1 MTNENSIVGWVIA
14 GGGGTIIGSLVMSVV
29 QTLGKRGVERATAA
43 DLGTTVLSRAAQRL
57 EAENLQMRADVAQMR
72 KALVLIADTLDKVI
86 DDLPV
91 DIPQKNDLKS
101 VTTAARM
108 AIIPTRSE
116 DAKEL
121 NH

>member
-116 DAKEL
+116 DAEEL